1 MDKKKQ
7 LTAVEKIALLLWSRV
22 NKNQHPTKIVRDL
35 IKLVEKHPLTGI
47 SRKKVMEEAINLF
60 IYYGP

>member
-1 MDKKKQ
+1 MGYI
-7 LTAVEKIALLLWSRV
+7 TAVEKIALLLWSRV
-22 NKNQHPTKIVRDL
+22 NKNQHPTKIVREL

-47 SRKKVMEEAINLF
+47 SRKKVMEEAVNLF